1 MAHLLGLLRMQRDT
15 DTKTWKFQ
23 DEMAGL
29 ASPPPMPPMPGT
41 FYTKSHLHYERRYE
55 HTTIY

>member
-1 MAHLLGLLRMQRDT
+1 MQRDT
-15 DTKTWKFQ
+15 DTKTGKFQ

-41 FYTKSHLHYERRYE
+41 FYTKSRLHYERRYE